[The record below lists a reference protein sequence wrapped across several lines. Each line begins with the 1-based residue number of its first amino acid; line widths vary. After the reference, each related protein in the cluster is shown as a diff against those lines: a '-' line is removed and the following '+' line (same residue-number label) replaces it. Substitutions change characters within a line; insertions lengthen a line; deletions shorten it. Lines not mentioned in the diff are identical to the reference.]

1 MPAFFHFRPG
11 SKAPAR
17 FAWDSTGCACKP
29 SRGRARVTGS
39 SPSHRQLFRRN
50 PVKLNELHKNQ
61 DFMGFLSARRA
72 ADGIGTSFQAIVD
85 DVRCSLAREYLKDT
99 RMNTSDIT
107 VLLGLS
113 DGANFRRALKRWTG
127 KTVNDLRR

>member
-1 MPAFFHFRPG
+1 M
-11 SKAPAR
+11 
-17 FAWDSTGCACKP
+17 
-29 SRGRARVTGS
+29 TGS
-39 SPSHRQLFRRN
+39 SPRHRQLFRRN
-50 PVKLNELHKNQ
+50 PVKLNEPHKNQ
-61 DFMGFLSARRA
+61 DFMGFLFARRA

-107 VLLGLS
+107 MLLGFS

-127 KTVNDLRR
+127 KTVNDLR

>member
-1 MPAFFHFRPG
+1 M
-11 SKAPAR
+11 
-17 FAWDSTGCACKP
+17 
-29 SRGRARVTGS
+29 
-39 SPSHRQLFRRN
+39 
-50 PVKLNELHKNQ
+50 KLNELHKNQ

-107 VLLGLS
+107 MLLGFS